1 PEIPVQCG
9 GVPSGRVRV
18 TRDEVVDGGKARRG
32 GHTADLLAQCLPF
45 GVGDQQGDVGERVT
59 ERGHLPVQYGGDGV
73 VVGDEE
79 VVEPV
84 VPVHD
89 RGLRG
94 RRQSDPQSLPE
105 LVDPRDVAAA
115 GGVELFAPSPQ
126 LSFQEAFGSAEV
138 GEPHRDVVDGVQFG
152 QGVDHRLGDA
162 ACPFGAQRDELVPMP
177 VGGAFDVVHHIEG
190 CAEHGG
196 VVAQQHGGR
205 YGDRGGGEGADDGV

>member
-1 PEIPVQCG
+1 
-9 GVPSGRVRV
+9 
-18 TRDEVVDGGKARRG
+18 
-32 GHTADLLAQCLPF
+32 
-45 GVGDQQGDVGERVT
+45 
-59 ERGHLPVQYGGDGV
+59 
-73 VVGDEE
+73 
-79 VVEPV
+79 
-84 VPVHD
+84 
-89 RGLRG
+89 
-94 RRQSDPQSLPE
+94 SLPE

-177 VGGAFDVVHHIEG
+177 VGGAFDVVHHVEG

-205 YGDRGGGEGADDGV
+205 YGDRGGGEGADDGVLAAHVVRGGQYMAQWWTADHPAVGAVVDDVGEVRPTSFDHPAAQGTGEQPRPFPLEVGAQPVQIEARR